1 MSHERVAPHPSRN
14 ASEARGGRRCAPCGV
29 WAVRACGAR
38 ERERRA
44 AERAEAGRGGRQRS
58 GEGRGQQRESTGQ
71 RDSIADGTALRCG
84 RVGSRHFR
92 SPRGFVPRGLF
103 VYVATRHRRSVLPLS
118 EGAASAEDGNSPP
131 STLPAFYLSVKKK
144 KILRSKD
151 TDVRF
156 TELLIGGGGKK
167 KIPI

>member
-1 MSHERVAPHPSRN
+1 MRGGRWVEKN
-14 ASEARGGRRCAPCGV
+14 ASEARGGRRCA
-29 WAVRACGAR
+29 RL
-38 ERERRA
+38 RRA
-44 AERAEAGRGGRQRS
+44 GEGEGAGERAESS
-58 GEGRGQQRESTGQ
+58 GAERRGQQRERQGQ

-84 RVGSRHFR
+84 RGGSRHFR
-92 SPRGFVPRGLF
+92 RHRGSIPRGLF

-156 TELLIGGGGKK
+156 TELLIGGGKRKK
-167 KIPI
+167 YRYRP

>member
-1 MSHERVAPHPSRN
+1 MHQR
-14 ASEARGGRRCAPCGV
+14 RGAGGG
-29 WAVRACGAR
+29 VRACGARERARAR

-44 AERAEAGRGGRQRS
+44 AERRGEGSRERRAAERETGAERQHRRWYCTAEYCGRG
-58 GEGRGQQRESTGQ
+58 
-71 RDSIADGTALRCG
+71 
-84 RVGSRHFR
+84 GSRHFR
-92 SPRGFVPRGLF
+92 RHRGFIPRGLF

-156 TELLIGGGGKK
+156 TELLIGGGERKK
-167 KIPI
+167 YRYRP

>member
-1 MSHERVAPHPSRN
+1 MGICQPAGINRSRRHTHHRPSSRTSSQHDPRIGTKERFL
-14 ASEARGGRRCAPCGV
+14 
-29 WAVRACGAR
+29 AVHIG
-38 ERERRA
+38 
-44 AERAEAGRGGRQRS
+44 
-58 GEGRGQQRESTGQ
+58 TL
-71 RDSIADGTALRCG
+71 GTALRCG
-84 RVGSRHFR
+84 RGGSRHFR
-92 SPRGFVPRGLF
+92 RHRGFIPRGLF

-156 TELLIGGGGKK
+156 TELLIGGGGGKRKK
-167 KIPI
+167 YRYRP

>member
-1 MSHERVAPHPSRN
+1 MVFATLLLNARESPYLLVPWCESNRVTSPAN
-14 ASEARGGRRCAPCGV
+14 AAEARGARH
-29 WAVRACGAR
+29 RAGA
-38 ERERRA
+38 
-44 AERAEAGRGGRQRS
+44 
-58 GEGRGQQRESTGQ
+58 EGRGRAARAPHTH
-71 RDSIADGTALRCG
+71 SIADGTALRCG
-84 RVGSRHFR
+84 RGGSRHFR
-92 SPRGFVPRGLF
+92 RHRGFIPRGLF

-156 TELLIGGGGKK
+156 TELLIGGGERKK
-167 KIPI
+167 YRYRP

>member
-1 MSHERVAPHPSRN
+1 MAPNPSRN
-14 ASEARGGRRCAPCGV
+14 ASEARGGRRCA
-29 WAVRACGAR
+29 RL
-38 ERERRA
+38 RRA
-44 AERAEAGRGGRQRS
+44 GAGERAGRGGRQRS
-58 GEGRGQQRESTGQ
+58 GERRGQQRESTEQ

-84 RVGSRHFR
+84 RGGSRHFR
-92 SPRGFVPRGLF
+92 RHRGFIPRGLF

-118 EGAASAEDGNSPP
+118 DGAASAEDGNSPP

-156 TELLIGGGGKK
+156 TELLIGGGGKEK
-167 KIPI
+167 NTDIDRERSEIIDRA

>member
-1 MSHERVAPHPSRN
+1 MWGVGC
-14 ASEARGGRRCAPCGV
+14 ARL
-29 WAVRACGAR
+29 
-38 ERERRA
+38 RRA
-44 AERAEAGRGGRQRS
+44 GERAESSGAGRGGRQRS
-58 GEGRGQQRESTGQ
+58 REARAAA

-84 RVGSRHFR
+84 RGGSRHFR
-92 SPRGFVPRGLF
+92 RHRGFIPRGLF

-156 TELLIGGGGKK
+156 TELLIFLGGKEK
-167 KIPI
+167 NTDIDRERSEIIDRA

>member
-1 MSHERVAPHPSRN
+1 MPHRWRSGAMGCGVRHAGCGLCAP
-14 ASEARGGRRCAPCGV
+14 AARGRGRA
-29 WAVRACGAR
+29 
-38 ERERRA
+38 
-44 AERAEAGRGGRQRS
+44 
-58 GEGRGQQRESTGQ
+58 EGRGRGARAAA

-92 SPRGFVPRGLF
+92 RHRGFIPRGLF

-156 TELLIGGGGKK
+156 TELLIGGGKEK
-167 KIPI
+167 NTDIDRERSEIIDRA